1 LNRAPRIGDKG
12 APVPVFAKGG
22 TMKLI
27 AYLLGIILIAVA
39 VVYFI
44 TPADHLPNFLPGYDP
59 ALARAHIKHGI
70 LSGVLGLVLLAIGWF
85 MGRR

>member
-27 AYLLGIILIAVA
+27 AYLLGIILIIVA
-39 VVYFI
+39 VIYFVM
-44 TPADHLPNFLPGYDP
+44 PADQLPSFMPGHVSG
-59 ALARAHIKHGI
+59 LARIRFKHGV
-70 LSGVLGLVLLAIGWF
+70 LAGGLGVVFLIVGWF